1 MGRKIL
7 VKALISRINHQIY
20 TTEFLNRNQYGFIP
34 QTNKRNRVMA
44 LNLFDQELFSKWEI
58 TVIVSLDVV

>member
-1 MGRKIL
+1 M
-7 VKALISRINHQIY
+7 Y